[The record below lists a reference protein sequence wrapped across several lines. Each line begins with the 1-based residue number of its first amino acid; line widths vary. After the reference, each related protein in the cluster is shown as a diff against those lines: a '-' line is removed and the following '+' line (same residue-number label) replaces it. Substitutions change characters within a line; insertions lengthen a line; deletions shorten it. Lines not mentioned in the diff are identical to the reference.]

1 MTNDEIPK
9 EIRMTKAGSAG
20 VALNAKGKG
29 QLFGHA
35 KKPPF
40 RATTETIRISSFGF
54 HSSFVIYLGYFVIR
68 HLPRV
73 FRHSSF
79 PRISSWGSGVTPPL
93 PRRKL
98 RSAIDVLRGW

>member
-40 RATTETIRISSFGF
+40 RATTETIRIS
-54 HSSFVIYLGYFVIR
+54 FVIGYFVIR

-79 PRISSWGSGVTPPL
+79 TSGISSFVFSSNF
-93 PRRKL
+93 KL
-98 RSAIDVLRGW
+98 GKRSNASASPKETSIGD